1 MPPQRLNNTNT
12 STSDMSGDSGQYLSG
27 LCTVQF
33 LDEVVQRVDLPK
45 KNEVTAQAVSFDWR
59 RKRTNTEESWC
70 KRKNSELG

>member
-1 MPPQRLNNTNT
+1 M

-59 RKRTNTEESWC
+59 RKGTNTEVLVQEE
-70 KRKNSELG
+70 ELWTEMILLSFTHGK